1 MMYTQADI
9 QPFIDACNAM
19 IRSKFILVDKRIGDL
34 LKSIATTKPVYN
46 AIAEAMI
53 NFNWSAVW
61 KVATNKT
68 GDLVMPEESNKLI
81 AFVFCLLKNIDSNK
95 VNINDVLI
103 KYCSNDEDR
112 RSSYVV
118 FCEKTIEP
126 FKQHIIDKLCGSK
139 PKVEVVEEQPKVL
152 VSSEINNRV
161 AFLAK
166 DIKAY
171 VVGLKKIK
179 GSLVTKTEYL
189 QVVDNLILAIK
200 NEHIQYYETLTNV
213 LVKLAGKDKELKS
226 RLSGILEVILHI
238 KG

>member
-81 AFVFCLLKNIDSNK
+81 AFVFCLLPWK
-95 VNINDVLI
+95 
-103 KYCSNDEDR
+103 C
-112 RSSYVV
+112 
-118 FCEKTIEP
+118 
-126 FKQHIIDKLCGSK
+126 
-139 PKVEVVEEQPKVL
+139 
-152 VSSEINNRV
+152 
-161 AFLAK
+161 
-166 DIKAY
+166 
-171 VVGLKKIK
+171 K
-179 GSLVTKTEYL
+179 GYL
-189 QVVDNLILAIK
+189 
-200 NEHIQYYETLTNV
+200 
-213 LVKLAGKDKELKS
+213 
-226 RLSGILEVILHI
+226 
-238 KG
+238 

>member
-68 GDLVMPEESNKLI
+68 GDLVMPEDSNKLI
-81 AFVFCLLKNIDSNK
+81 AFVFCLLKNIDCNK

-139 PKVEVVEEQPKVL
+139 PKVEVEDITVT
-152 VSSEINNRV
+152 V
-161 AFLAK
+161 A
-166 DIKAY
+166 I
-171 VVGLKKIK
+171 
-179 GSLVTKTEYL
+179 
-189 QVVDNLILAIK
+189 
-200 NEHIQYYETLTNV
+200 HIHFIV
-213 LVKLAGKDKELKS
+213 
-226 RLSGILEVILHI
+226 GILGKIQHI
-238 KG
+238 PLLRGKAGAVAKGINAASG